1 MVLKKKLILASR
13 SPRRLAL
20 LRHLGIPFE
29 VLPSNIEEVMDPI
42 CSPEENARSL
52 AIRKAEMVARK
63 ARDSFVVGAD
73 TLVVLNGEIL
83 GKPANADE
91 ARRMLRRLS
100 GNVHRVCT
108 AFAIIDVPSEK
119 QVVEHEVT
127 HVSFRKIEES
137 EIEEYVG
144 TGSPL
149 DKAGAYGIQD
159 DYGAVF
165 VERVEGCFY
174 NVMGFPLTKFLVTL
188 KEFQSSLP

>member
-29 VLPSNIEEVMDPI
+29 VLPSNIEEVMDPF

-73 TLVVLNGEIL
+73 TLVVLNGEII

-108 AFAIIDVPSEK
+108 AFAIIDVPSGK